1 MIRDETI
8 DFQMIITEI
17 MLLADMFQ
25 IMDDALIKRIN
36 LLYLIIV
43 DSTNLYDMIENQ
55 FVQFLQEFKQ
65 KFETMV
71 QS

>member
-1 MIRDETI
+1 
-8 DFQMIITEI
+8 MIITEI